1 MRKKAN
7 ARRYAQ
13 AVFQIALETKE
24 LDRWQADLQTLAGA
38 LLSTDII
45 AALESPKISFE
56 DKSRLLEKLRDIDPM
71 ALNLIRLLILKNS
84 VSITGEIAAEY
95 ERLLNAYRGVQKARV
110 VTAVAID
117 EIEKTRMEQE
127 LGALVGAKIV
137 LEPEVDPGILGGVVA
152 RIDGKL
158 IDGSTRTRL
167 ENLRRSMAGEGN

>member
-13 AVFQIALETKE
+13 AVFQIALETKA

-38 LLSTDII
+38 LMNTDIT

-56 DKSRLLEKLRDIDPM
+56 DKSRLLESLRDIDPL

-137 LEPEVDPGILGGVVA
+137 LEPEVDPGILGGVIA